1 MAKFENVT
9 VELHTTGINKVLIGE
24 HDITKSVRVV
34 SVRAEADTLTLVDLE
49 LVPGTVGLSF
59 DEASVVAVTDEDDA

>member
-1 MAKFENVT
+1 MAKYENVT

-24 HDITKSVRVV
+24 HDITGSVRVV

-49 LVPGTVGLSF
+49 SCQLTRAVRLSF
-59 DEASVVAVTDEDDA
+59 DEADVREQERRG

>member
-1 MAKFENVT
+1 MAKYENVT

-24 HDITKSVRVV
+24 HDITGSVRVV

-49 LVPGTVGLSF
+49 LVPGAVRLSF
-59 DEASVVAVTDEDDA
+59 DEADVREQERRG